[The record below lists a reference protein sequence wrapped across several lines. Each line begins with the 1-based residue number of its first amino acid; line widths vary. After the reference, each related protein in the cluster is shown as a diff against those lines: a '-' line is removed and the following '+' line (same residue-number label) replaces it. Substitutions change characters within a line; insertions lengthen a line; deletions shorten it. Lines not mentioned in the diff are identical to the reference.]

1 MINNIVNNQHENRI
15 HNIRLGLFPMS
26 FNGCEVI
33 AVHNALLLMD
43 IDSDL
48 EKLVAKFKKNHLVIL
63 FGLFGSRVKKLH
75 RVFHAPVNVNIINRK
90 NKDTAFFKDG
100 VYIISF
106 WNTNPPFHGI
116 HTVAMQVKN
125 GQFFTYNLYSN
136 TPSPMNISP
145 SVFAGKRFIIG
156 YSLKFHP

>member
-1 MINNIVNNQHENRI
+1 
-15 HNIRLGLFPMS
+15 MS

-33 AVHNALLLMD
+33 AVHNALLLMG

-48 EKLVAKFKKNHLVIL
+48 EKLVAKFKQNHLVIM

-75 RVFHAPVNVNIINRK
+75 KVFHAPVNVTIINRT
-90 NKDTAFFKDG
+90 NKDTAFNKDG

-125 GQFFTYNLYSN
+125 GKTLTYNLYSN
-136 TPSPMNISP
+136 TTSPLNIHPSI
-145 SVFAGKRFIIG
+145 FAGNRFIIG
-156 YSLKFHP
+156 YKIEPTEPVRIRDTG